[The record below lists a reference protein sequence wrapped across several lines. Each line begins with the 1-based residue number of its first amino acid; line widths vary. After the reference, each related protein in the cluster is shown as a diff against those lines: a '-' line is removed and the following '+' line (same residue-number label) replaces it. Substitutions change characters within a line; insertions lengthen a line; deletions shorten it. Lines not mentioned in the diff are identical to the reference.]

1 MTQPLWAQEWD
12 KGRRCHLF
20 SEPQLPAVP
29 ADLALQGW
37 GASLLIAV
45 LTVLSYMRDWH
56 QEEEC
61 HLPRGRGVSGP
72 CCSVL
77 VEGPANPHG
86 ALCTR
91 GLPCV
96 PWPGERCQ
104 IAISLLLTRQLL
116 FPWFVSVSLLKDT
129 GLVAIEMCVKNY
141 MPENWVVESLTR
153 VQRPGCIPSTS

>member
-1 MTQPLWAQEWD
+1 MCWPSWETPYHTGLQPAALCSLERGAL
-12 KGRRCHLF
+12 GR
-20 SEPQLPAVP
+20 
-29 ADLALQGW
+29 
-37 GASLLIAV
+37 
-45 LTVLSYMRDWH
+45 VLSYMRDWH

-96 PWPGERCQ
+96 PWPGLACW
-104 IAISLLLTRQLL
+104 L
-116 FPWFVSVSLLKDT
+116 
-129 GLVAIEMCVKNY
+129 M
-141 MPENWVVESLTR
+141 ESML
-153 VQRPGCIPSTS
+153 